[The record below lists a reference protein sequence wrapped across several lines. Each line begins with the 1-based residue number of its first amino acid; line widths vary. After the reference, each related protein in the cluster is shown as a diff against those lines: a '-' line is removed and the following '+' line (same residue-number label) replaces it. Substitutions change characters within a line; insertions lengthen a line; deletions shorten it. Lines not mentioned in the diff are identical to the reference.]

1 VRAAAMTETIDD
13 LKFLMTLAFVVFG
26 GFGLD
31 ALLR

>member
-1 VRAAAMTETIDD
+1 MTETFDD

-31 ALLR
+31 AFLR

>member
-1 VRAAAMTETIDD
+1 MTETFDD
-13 LKFLMTLAFVVFG
+13 LKFLMTLAFVVLG

>member
-1 VRAAAMTETIDD
+1 MTETIDD
-13 LKFLMTLAFVVFG
+13 LKFLMMLAFVTFG

>member
-1 VRAAAMTETIDD
+1 MTETFDD
-13 LKFLMTLAFVVFG
+13 LKFLMSLAFVVFG

>member
-1 VRAAAMTETIDD
+1 MTETIDD
-13 LKFLMTLAFVVFG
+13 LKFLMMLTFVVLS

>member
-1 VRAAAMTETIDD
+1 MTETIDD
-13 LKFLMTLAFVVFG
+13 LKFLMMLTFVVLG